1 MAKSFSFCLLLP
13 FVFLGII
20 ATATSDEYTAPKEK
34 MTHLH
39 FYFHEIYAGANVT
52 TMVVAVPPGTNSSFT
67 TFGALIVIDD
77 MLREGP
83 EPSSKLIGRAQGLVA
98 QASQEGSA
106 LLTAFNFVFTEGE
119 FNGSTLAI
127 LGRAKLSEPPIERSI
142 VGGSGKFRMARGYT
156 EARVISSQDG
166 YFLMEFDA
174 YSPWP
179 HTPSHVNSSSH
190 VGSPSCKMPL
200 EIPEDDV
207 NILACTI
214 WSEILKDG
222 IDVLARTMPPE
233 IPKDEADVLSHTMSP
248 EIMEDIVVPHSTYG
262 RAGRRSDHH

>member
-1 MAKSFSFCLLLP
+1 MANSFSFFLLLP
-13 FVFLGII
+13 LVFLGII
-20 ATATSDEYTAPKEK
+20 ATATSDEYTAPEEK

-67 TFGALIVIDD
+67 TFGALVVIDD

-127 LGRAKLSEPPIERSI
+127 LGRAKLSEPPVERSIVGGSKLIGRAQGLVAQASQEGSALLTAFNFVFTEGEFNGSTLAILGRAKLSEPPVERSI

-174 YSPWP
+174 YVT
-179 HTPSHVNSSSH
+179 H
-190 VGSPSCKMPL
+190 
-200 EIPEDDV
+200 
-207 NILACTI
+207 
-214 WSEILKDG
+214 
-222 IDVLARTMPPE
+222 
-233 IPKDEADVLSHTMSP
+233 
-248 EIMEDIVVPHSTYG
+248 Y
-262 RAGRRSDHH
+262 

>member
-166 YFLMEFDA
+166 YFLMD
-174 YSPWP
+174 PLG
-179 HTPSHVNSSSH
+179 HVNSPSH
-190 VGSPSCKMPL
+190 VGSPSCKMPP
-200 EIPEDDV
+200 EILKDGINV

-214 WSEILKDG
+214 RSEILKDG
-222 IDVLARTMPPE
+222 INVLARTMPLE
-233 IPKDEADVLSHTMSP
+233 IPKDKTDVLSHTMSP